1 MPGQPWNFLKTNV
14 QREHRHDADDGPA
27 LMAFPTV
34 FYLVALIL
42 ALVEEFQAQG
52 RSILGWAVVLVCIGL
67 LWGLFT

>member
-1 MPGQPWNFLKTNV
+1 
-14 QREHRHDADDGPA
+14 
-27 LMAFPTV
+27 MAFPTV

-52 RSILGWAVVLVCIGL
+52 RSILGWAVALVCIGL